1 MSEPI
6 TSAAGGFAL
15 GKAIPIIGP
24 VLAAIV
30 VMSLATPE
38 SKKEWVAALTS
49 TVALS
54 LFGGAAVLSYFE
66 LTAWATSF
74 VGLMGITGVCF
85 VCGLPAWLLV
95 RAAFKW
101 MNTRKDKDIAEL
113 AADLKEIKDNL
124 SK

>member
-1 MSEPI
+1 MSEPV

-15 GKAIPIIGP
+15 SKAIPIIGP
-24 VLAAIV
+24 VFAAIV

-54 LFGGAAVLSYFE
+54 LFGGAAVLSYFK

-101 MNTRKDKDIAEL
+101 MNARKDKDIAEL
-113 AADLKEIKDNL
+113 AADIKEIKDNL